1 MTIQEYL
8 SNPTG
13 RSDAAMM
20 LGTIRKRFDQE
31 FSVLQNAI
39 RVKWYFI
46 ENKSYV
52 AHIRIPSSSYGKVFY
67 DVLIEYDI
75 TSIEGNSDF
84 RQKAFRVFSN
94 CPSFTYTYARVFYNM
109 GMIIPWAQRKYNSK
123 VLGLDPDKRNPGK
136 IVNYEKSLYF
146 AFRYLNKHASYYQ
159 RIIPSE
165 SLTVKDETYILR
177 NVQSSDTVKL
187 ATQKIQDAKK
197 KTEIS
202 KIKRGK
208 KPEAIETHQYKR
220 GGSKKS
226 KTVKKSKTTNTT
238 KKVKKTRKTK
248 KTGHA

>member
-109 GMIIPWAQRKYNSK
+109 GMMIPWAQRKYNSK

-165 SLTVKDETYILR
+165 ALTIKDESYILR
-177 NVQSSDTVKL
+177 NVQTSDAIKL
-187 ATQKIQDAKK
+187 ATQKIQDIKK
-197 KTEIS
+197 KTELS
-202 KIKRGK
+202 KNKREKNQESIGTRY
-208 KPEAIETHQYKR
+208 IKR
-220 GGSKKS
+220 GGSKSSKS
-226 KTVKKSKTTNTT
+226 VKKSKTTKTT
-238 KKVKKTRKTK
+238 KKVKKTK
-248 KTGHA
+248 KVRHT